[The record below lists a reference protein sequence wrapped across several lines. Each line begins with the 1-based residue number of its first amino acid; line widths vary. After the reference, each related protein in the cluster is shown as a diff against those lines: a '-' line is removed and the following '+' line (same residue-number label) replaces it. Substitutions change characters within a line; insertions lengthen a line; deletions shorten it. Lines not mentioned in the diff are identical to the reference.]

1 MDDAE
6 EFRAAA
12 RDSWDGAAA
21 GWERRRETFQAA
33 AEPVSRWLI
42 DHLELS
48 DGATVLELAAGPGDT
63 GFMAAKVIGPMGTLI
78 SSDASPEMVEVARR
92 RGAELGIGNA
102 EYRVLEAEWID
113 LSAAS
118 VDAVVCRFGYML
130 LADPEAALRDTR
142 RVLRPGGRLTLAAW
156 DDPDGNP
163 MITSMSAVLVALG
176 HLEPP
181 AGDGPG
187 PFRFA
192 APGHLQE
199 LLETAGFGDIEIDAV
214 DFMFR
219 FASLD
224 EYFASQSDCSPS
236 AGPALKALSPAQ
248 HTAFRDALDEHLASY
263 VQPDGSVDLPARTLV
278 AAAGA

>member
-12 RDSWDGAAA
+12 RESWDGAAA
-21 GWERRRETFQAA
+21 GWERQREIFQRG

-63 GFMAAKVIGPMGTLI
+63 GFMAAREIGPMGTLI
-78 SSDASPEMVEVARR
+78 SSDSSPEMVEVARR
-92 RGAELGIGNA
+92 RGEQLGIANA

-142 RVLRPGGRLTLAAW
+142 RILRPGGRLTLAAW
-156 DDPDGNP
+156 DDPQANP
-163 MITSMSAVLVALG
+163 MLTSMTAVLIELG
-176 HLEPP
+176 HLERP
-181 AGDGPG
+181 AEDGPG

-199 LLETAGFGDIEIDAV
+199 LLETAGFGDIEIDAI
-214 DFMFR
+214 DFMFH

-224 EYFASQSDCSPS
+224 EYFATQSDCSPS
-236 AGPALKALSPAQ
+236 AGPLLKGLSPAQ
-248 HTAFRDALDEHLASY
+248 HTVFRDELDEVLGSY
-263 VQPDGSVDLPARTLV
+263 VQSDGSVDLPGRTLV